1 MGKNACRS
9 TAPLPDFAVPLRV
22 LGRTAALFGILLC
35 SAVQAQTTG
44 VFPYRWNDG
53 PSADAITPADVREAL
68 VWTGNLDFFFKGELS
83 AAVRKGTQ
91 AWQKAKGHQPTDKL
105 SDEQTVQLIKDALKQ
120 RDSVGWSILRDPAVG
135 FAIGVPTK
143 LATFGTPHIDG
154 RTLYYQ
160 AAGAITQSIAF
171 HHGFPTCHT
180 LGGYYPHVTSGAA
193 LRVRSDNWFA
203 AVFNY
208 GDGKDYIKVKCHQAG
223 SITMKMTVTDATV
236 EKHPGLFFA
245 MANSLTLS
253 RLPDPTVR
261 PRPRIDDLP
270 SAPSGF
276 SDEHVARPQPK
287 AKAAKPSPI
296 DDSGKTGAL
305 KLETRDG
312 ADLRADEVFDK
323 ASGAVYVVKADRRL
337 GSAVAI
343 SDNELLTNC
352 HVTGD
357 LAEVRIAR
365 AKDEMPARVVSRNAD
380 ADRCVLR
387 TDTKLAK
394 WVTVRPYDDIKVG
407 ERAITIGTPQG
418 LELTAAEGIVSSK
431 RVYNQTRV
439 VQTSAPISQG
449 SSGGGLFDARGHLL
463 GITTFYFRGGQ
474 NLNFAVAAEEYAQER
489 EESATR

>member
-1 MGKNACRS
+1 
-9 TAPLPDFAVPLRV
+9 V
-22 LGRTAALFGILLC
+22 AALCGLLLC
-35 SAVQAQTTG
+35 SAVHAQTMG
-44 VFPYRWNDG
+44 VFPYRWNDV
-53 PSADAITPADVREAL
+53 PPADAITSADIREAL
-68 VWTGNLDFFFKGELS
+68 VWMGHLDFFFKGELGG
-83 AAVRKGTQ
+83 AVRKGTR
-91 AWQKAKGHQPTDKL
+91 AWQKSKGLQLTDRL
-105 SDEQTVQLIKDALKQ
+105 SEEQTVQLIKDALNE
-120 RDSVGWSILRDPAVG
+120 RDAVGWSLLRDPAVG
-135 FAIGVPTK
+135 FTIGVPTK
-143 LATFGTPHIDG
+143 LATFGTPYIDG

-160 AAGAITQSIAF
+160 AAGTVTQSIAF

-180 LGGYYPHVTSGAA
+180 LGGYYPTVTAGAA
-193 LRVRSDNWFA
+193 LRIRSDNWFA
-203 AVFNY
+203 AMFNY

-223 SITMKMTVTDATV
+223 SITMKLTVADSTA

-245 MANSLTLS
+245 MASSLALS

-261 PRPRIDDLP
+261 PRPRVDDLP

-276 SDEHVARPQPK
+276 SDEQVARAQPK
-287 AKAAKPSPI
+287 AKPAKPLSI
-296 DDSGKTGAL
+296 DDSGKTGTL

-312 ADLRADEVFDK
+312 PDLRAEEVFEK

-352 HVTGD
+352 HVTGE

-387 TDTKLAK
+387 TTTKLAK

-431 RVYNQTRV
+431 RVYNQVRV

-489 EESATR
+489 EESANR

>member
-1 MGKNACRS
+1 MKMAAGEPR
-9 TAPLPDFAVPLRV
+9 LPAFAVPLRI
-22 LGRTAALFGILLC
+22 LCRTAAVVGVLLC
-35 SAVQAQTTG
+35 SAVQAQTNG
-44 VFPYRWNDG
+44 VFSYRWNET
-53 PSADAITPADVREAL
+53 PPADAITPADIREAL
-68 VWTGNLDFFFKGELS
+68 VWTGHLDFFFKGELS

-91 AWQKAKGHQPTDKL
+91 AWQKAKGLQLTDKL
-105 SDEQTVQLIKDALKQ
+105 SEEQTVQLVKDALKE
-120 RDSVGWSILRDPAVG
+120 RDAVGWSLLRDPAVG
-135 FAIGVPTK
+135 FAIGVPAK
-143 LATFGTPHIDG
+143 LATFGTPYIDG

-160 AAGAITQSIAF
+160 AAGTITQSIAF

-180 LGGYYPHVTSGAA
+180 LAGYYPTVTAGAA
-193 LRVRSDNWFA
+193 QRIRSDNWFA

-208 GDGKDYIKVKCHQAG
+208 GDGKDYIKVKCHQGG

-245 MANSLTLS
+245 MASSLALS
-253 RLPDPTVR
+253 RLPDPTQR
-261 PRPRIDDLP
+261 PRPRVDDLP

-276 SDEHVARPQPK
+276 SDEQVARPHPK
-287 AKAAKPSPI
+287 TKPAKRSSI
-296 DDSGKTGAL
+296 DDSGRTAAL

-357 LAEVRIAR
+357 LAEVKIAR
-365 AKDEMPARVVSRNAD
+365 AKDEMSAKVVSRNAD

-387 TDTKLAK
+387 TETKLAK

-431 RVYNQTRV
+431 RLYNQTRV

-489 EESATR
+489 EETAAR

>member
-1 MGKNACRS
+1 MGRYADMSKNAGWS
-9 TAPLPDFAVPLRV
+9 TVPLPDFAVPLRV
-22 LGRTAALFGILLC
+22 LGRTAALFGMLLC
-35 SAVQAQTTG
+35 SAVQAQTAG
-44 VFPYRWNDG
+44 VFSYRWNDS
-53 PSADAITPADVREAL
+53 PPADAITSADVREAL
-68 VWTGNLDFFFKGELS
+68 VWAGHLDFFFKGDLNG
-83 AAVRKGTQ
+83 AVRKATQ
-91 AWQKAKGHQPTDKL
+91 AWQKTKGQQPTDKL
-105 SDEQTVQLIKDALKQ
+105 SEEQTVQLINDGLKE
-120 RDSVGWSILRDPAVG
+120 RDSVGWSLLRDPAVG

-143 LATFGTPHIDG
+143 LASFGTPHIDG
-154 RTLYYQ
+154 STLYYY
-160 AAGAITQSIAF
+160 AAGTITQSIAF
-171 HHGFPTCHT
+171 HPGYPTCQT
-180 LGGYYPHVTSGAA
+180 LGGYYPSVTAGAV
-193 LRVRSDNWFA
+193 LRTRADNWFA
-203 AVFNY
+203 AVFNR
-208 GDGKDYIKVKCHQAG
+208 GDGKSYLKVKCHPAG
-223 SITMKMTVTDATV
+223 SIVMEL
-236 EKHPGLFFA
+236 EKHPGVFFS
-245 MANSLTLS
+245 MASSLMLT
-253 RLPDPTVR
+253 RVPDTTVR
-261 PRPRIDDLP
+261 PRPRVDDLP

-276 SDEHVARPQPK
+276 SDEQVARPQPK
-287 AKAAKPSPI
+287 AKAAKPSPV

-357 LAEVRIAR
+357 LAEVKIAR
-365 AKDEMPARVVSRNAD
+365 AKDEMPAKVVSRNAD

-387 TDTKLAK
+387 TATKLAK

-489 EESATR
+489 EESANR